1 MKNSVTILFLVALA
15 MVAFLPS
22 ACLASSGKESDSSM
36 KQETKIS
43 FRLTKAG
50 EPYDLKLLS
59 GYDNPYAIK
68 DALHSLLYSQPYKLQ
83 SSNSNYS
90 NVYLYTAKDS
100 DQKLAIEPCVDA
112 EQDQTPSAKDLG
124 MKELSALKPM
134 KYGTAMFMRNEDE
147 RLSEL
152 CALLSKDQDCIA
164 IKNEIKRLGAGFG
177 LSFDNAH
184 DWVCTARS
192 RKPSLVLMRNP
203 SPVAMREKRA
213 AAAGMTTAWQI
224 EKSPVI
230 LYELEESWCR
240 VFALQILEQ
249 AKAKPL
255 GLASAAILSRKHLDA
270 RTHYQLALAE
280 KGAFAKSM
288 LDRMTYKPSMPTA
301 NQKNIQIPA
310 SNLPKSSYQGWK
322 PVLKWLPTDSELL
335 MVGQVSTSPIKL
347 DEGNDAP
354 QLTTLFAPMV
364 IEPDGDAEREN
375 QAYMEAN
382 KLLINTKV
390 AFALHSART
399 FYFGGGIGVGSGDG
413 ISVLMLDK
421 ANRAV
426 TGQVIRN
433 IEKDCIYRERIENVD
448 ILCFENLPF
457 TLGTFLGST
466 RDDKCVYVC
475 MPLDGVLLVANNS
488 CYLQETLRRMKDENS
503 SPAFDDSLP
512 EWNYVDKSMPFWALR
527 HYDKSYVPFDAHGM
541 YELVTATFYPD
552 QDEESLLKKNL
563 ETGLTFSSDGKTCY
577 LHIISG
583 NDALLKNLGRRWQG
597 IFGYHYENEAL
608 EKARFKGSFEIKDGV
623 LTFVEVP
630 DDYRILPLQLLV
642 TLGYFVAI

>member
-1 MKNSVTILFLVALA
+1 MKNSVTILFLAALA
-15 MVAFLPS
+15 LVAFLPS
-22 ACLASSGKESDSSM
+22 ACLASSGKESASSM
-36 KQETKIS
+36 KQGIKIS
-43 FRLTKAG
+43 FRLTRAG

-68 DALHSLLYSQPYKLQ
+68 DALHSLLYSQPYKLL
-83 SSNSNYS
+83 SSNSNKS
-90 NVYLYTAKDS
+90 NVYLYTAKNGGQRS
-100 DQKLAIEPCVDA
+100 AIEPCVDA
-112 EQDQTPSAKDLG
+112 EQDQTPSAKYLG
-124 MKELSALKPM
+124 IKELSALKPM

-164 IKNEIKRLGAGFG
+164 IKNEIKLLGAGFG

-192 RKPSLVLMRNP
+192 RKPNLVLMRNP
-203 SPVAMREKRA
+203 SPVAMREKLA
-213 AAAGMTTAWQI
+213 AAAGMTAAWQI

-230 LYELEESWCR
+230 LYELEEAWCR
-240 VFALQILEQ
+240 VFALQVLEQ
-249 AKAKPL
+249 AKAKPP
-255 GLASAAILSRKHLDA
+255 GLASAAILSRKYLDA
-270 RTHYQLALAE
+270 RIYYQMAIAE
-280 KGAFAKSM
+280 KGELAKRM
-288 LDRMTYKPSMPTA
+288 LDRMTCNPSMPTA
-301 NQKNIQIPA
+301 NQKNIKIPEY
-310 SNLPKSSYQGWK
+310 NLPKSSYQGWK

-335 MVGQVSTSPIKL
+335 MVGQVSTSPIKP
-347 DEGNDAP
+347 DERNDP
-354 QLTTLFAPMV
+354 LLVTSLFAPMV
-364 IEPDGDAEREN
+364 IEPDGDVEREN

-413 ISVLMLDK
+413 ISLLMLDK
-421 ANRAV
+421 ANRTV
-426 TGQVIRN
+426 TDQLVKT

-448 ILCFENLPF
+448 ILCFEKLPF

-466 RDDKCVYVC
+466 RDDECVYFC
-475 MPLDGVLLVANNS
+475 MPLDGVLMVANNS

-512 EWNYVDKSMPFWALR
+512 EWKYVKKDMPFWALR
-527 HYDKSYVPFDAHGM
+527 HYDKSYVPFDVHGM

-563 ETGLTFSSDGKTCY
+563 ETGLTFSSDGKTCH

-583 NDALLKNLGRRWQG
+583 NEALLKNLGRRWQCL
-597 IFGYHYENEAL
+597 FAYDYENEAS
-608 EKARFKGSFEIKDGV
+608 EKERLKGNFEIKDGV
-623 LTFVEVP
+623 LTFIEVP

-642 TLGYFVAI
+642 TLGYFVGI